1 MKNIIKIL
9 GIFIGTMF
17 VGLGVSLYKLSSL
30 GQDSLSGMILSIQ
43 YLINIEKISY
53 TVCYIVIN
61 SLFLIMMILF
71 ARNKI
76 NVGSII
82 NLLLTGTFCDIFMHI
97 FGTFNMLNPNL
108 FLRIIYG
115 ILGLIIISFGIALY
129 GGANLGIAPYDSL
142 PLIVNKYCP
151 KLKYKYARMLI
162 DLSCTVVALIIGV
175 IILKRNDIINI
186 NTILTFIVMGP
197 LISIFSKLINRFIYH
212 NESVTFN

>member
-1 MKNIIKIL
+1 MKNVIKIL

-17 VGLGVSLYKLSSL
+17 VGLGVALYKLSSL

-43 YLINIEKISY
+43 YLINVEKISY

-71 ARNKI
+71 ARDKI

-115 ILGLIIISFGIALY
+115 ILGLIIVSFGIALY

-151 KLKYKYARMLI
+151 KLRYKYARIVI

>member
-1 MKNIIKIL
+1 MKNVIKIL

-30 GQDSLSGMILSIQ
+30 GQDSLSGMILSIK
-43 YLINIEKISY
+43 YLINVEKISY

-71 ARNKI
+71 ARDKI

-115 ILGLIIISFGIALY
+115 ILGLIIVSFGIALY

-151 KLKYKYARMLI
+151 KLRYKYARIVI